1 MIGYILTGHGNFS
14 TGLKSAVDM
23 IAGPQ
28 EAFQAVPFLE
38 EEAGAYADTIR
49 AAITDMRA
57 ATDGVVVFVDLVGGT
72 PFNQA
77 MLVSSSVDNVKIV
90 AGTNLPMLIDL
101 MMTRTDA
108 STTDELVGEAVE
120 VGKEGVCTMALPAGG
135 SDDED
140 EDDEM

>member
-1 MIGYILTGHGNFS
+1 MIGYILTGHGSFS

-28 EAFQAVPFLE
+28 QSFEAVPFLE
-38 EEAGAYADTIR
+38 EKAGEYADTIR

-57 ATDGVVVFVDLVGGT
+57 ATDGVLVFVDLVGGT

-77 MLVSSSVDNVKIV
+77 MLTSSSVDNVKIV

-108 STTDELVGEAVE
+108 STLDELVNEAVE
-120 VGKEGVCTMALPAGG
+120 VGKEGVCTMALDSAAA
-135 SDDED
+135 DDED
-140 EDDEM
+140 E